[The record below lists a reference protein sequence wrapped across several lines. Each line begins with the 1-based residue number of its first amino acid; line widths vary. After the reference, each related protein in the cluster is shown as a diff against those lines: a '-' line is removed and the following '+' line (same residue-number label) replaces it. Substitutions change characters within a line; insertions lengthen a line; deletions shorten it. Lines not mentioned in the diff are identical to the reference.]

1 MSEQRY
7 RLEPHARFRVLDDE
21 GIFVLQQAGEVVVVN
36 KIGAFVVEQLRAGQT
51 VDDVVEAITELY
63 QVEAPHARND
73 VEALIQSLLE
83 IGALGAV

>member
-36 KIGAFVVEQLRAGQT
+36 KIGAFVVEQLRTGQT
-51 VDDVVEAITELY
+51 VDDVVAAITERFE
-63 QVEAPHARND
+63 VDAPHARSD
-73 VEALIQSLLE
+73 VEALIHDLLE
-83 IGALGAV
+83 IGALAAA